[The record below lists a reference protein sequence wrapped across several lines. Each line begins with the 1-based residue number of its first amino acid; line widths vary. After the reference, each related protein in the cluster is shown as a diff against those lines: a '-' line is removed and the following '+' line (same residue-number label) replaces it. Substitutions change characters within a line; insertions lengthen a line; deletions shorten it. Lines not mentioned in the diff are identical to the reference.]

1 VRVYVQDVAGGPPR
15 AVTSEGVSLGMI
27 GRPVSPDG
35 QRVVAVG
42 PDLVPAIYPLAG
54 GDPVASP
61 GLGPRDVAIC
71 WTPDGR
77 ELLVAHYPDALKPP
91 RIDRVEVRSGRMRP
105 WTRLGGSAPSAIIG
119 EPRILVTPD
128 GESYAYN
135 YTRSL
140 GDLYL
145 TSKLQ

>member
-1 VRVYVQDVAGGPPR
+1 M
-15 AVTSEGVSLGMI
+15 SLGRI

-42 PDLVPAIYPLAG
+42 LNDVPAIYPLAG
-54 GDPVASP
+54 GDPVAIP
-61 GLGPRDVAIC
+61 GLGLGDVAIC

-77 ELLVAHYPDALKPP
+77 ELLVAHYEEALKPP
-91 RIDRVEVRSGRMRP
+91 RIDRVEVGTGRMWP
-105 WTRLGGSAPSAIIG
+105 WTRLSGSGPSALIAD
-119 EPRILVTPD
+119 PRILVTPD

-140 GDLYL
+140 TDLYV
-145 TSKLQ
+145 TSRLQ